1 MEAYVVS
8 SVAGILTERKEL
20 RANKQQSD
28 SEKNNQFSL
37 NNQTCTSLAQN
48 HPLIIIYDKSIK
60 REKRKSHLL
69 LSEDWS

>member
-1 MEAYVVS
+1 MERKVNNDTEISENIMEAYVVS

-37 NNQTCTSLAQN
+37 NN
-48 HPLIIIYDKSIK
+48 
-60 REKRKSHLL
+60 
-69 LSEDWS
+69 